1 MAESKRR
8 HGRLYYLLV
17 FLVLFILLYS
27 FVVKGIVGLLIVDLT
42 LVGILIS
49 AVVGLKQTRR
59 SLVISLAL
67 GIPWVVVVFA
77 DLFLV
82 KDRTLYLATTMSGMP
97 FLMYVTSVVYRH
109 VLRAKTVTGDTI
121 SGSICVYLLLG
132 IVWASGYRFLEA
144 LNPGSFSGPMG
155 IDPVTGLETPT
166 YVYFSFTTL
175 TTLGYGDIT
184 PVTAP
189 AKAVAILEA
198 IVGPLYIAILISTLV
213 SKFVSRKMAEELR
226 DRD

>member
-1 MAESKRR
+1 MAEGKRR

-27 FVVKGIVGLLIVDLT
+27 FVGRGLFGQLIVDLT

-59 SLVISLAL
+59 SLMISLLL
-67 GIPWVVVVFA
+67 GIPWVIVVFV
-77 DLFLV
+77 DLFFI
-82 KDRTLYLATTMSGMP
+82 KNRTLYLATTMSGLP
-97 FLMYVTSVVYRH
+97 FLIYVTSVVYRH

-121 SGSICVYLLLG
+121 SGAICVYLLLG

-155 IDPVTGLETPT
+155 IDPATGAEIPA

-184 PVTAP
+184 PITSP

-198 IVGPLYIAILISTLV
+198 VVGPLYIAILISTLV
-213 SKFVSRKMAEELR
+213 SKFVSRKMAEELK